1 MLNKCIIQYDRDSF
15 MNTFFYTIIAVL
27 VFFCLL
33 GLVDLN
39 EKNAEL
45 AELKEVKLKDCK
57 FNKGA
62 HSHTWK
68 NACLIHKDYVQVL

>member
-1 MLNKCIIQYDRDSF
+1 
-15 MNTFFYTIIAVL
+15 

-33 GLVDLN
+33 SIVEAN
-39 EKNAEL
+39 EKDAQI
-45 AELKEVKLKDCK
+45 AELKQVKLVDCK

-68 NACLIHKDYVQVL
+68 NACLIHKDYIEVLQ

>member
-1 MLNKCIIQYDRDSF
+1 
-15 MNTFFYTIIAVL
+15 MNIFIYTIIAVL

-39 EKNAEL
+39 EKNAQI
-45 AELKEVKLKDCK
+45 AELKEVKLLDCK
-57 FNKGA
+57 FNKGS

-68 NACLIHKDYVQVL
+68 NACVIHKDYVQVL

>member
-1 MLNKCIIQYDRDSF
+1 MINSIYAV
-15 MNTFFYTIIAVL
+15 IAAL
-27 VFFCLL
+27 VFFSLL
-33 GLVDLN
+33 SIVDLN

-68 NACLIHKDYVQVL
+68 NACLIHKDYIEVLQ

>member
-1 MLNKCIIQYDRDSF
+1 MLNFLYAV
-15 MNTFFYTIIAVL
+15 IAAL

-33 GLVDLN
+33 GIVQIN
-39 EKNAEL
+39 ESNAEL
-45 AELKEVKLKDCK
+45 AELKQVKLMDCK

-68 NACLIHKDYVQVL
+68 NACMIKDGYVQII

>member
-1 MLNKCIIQYDRDSF
+1 MTNSIYAV
-15 MNTFFYTIIAVL
+15 IAAL
-27 VFFCLL
+27 VFFSLL
-33 GLVDLN
+33 SIVDLN

-45 AELKEVKLKDCK
+45 AELKAVKLMDCK

-68 NACLIHKDYVQVL
+68 NACVIYKDYVQVL